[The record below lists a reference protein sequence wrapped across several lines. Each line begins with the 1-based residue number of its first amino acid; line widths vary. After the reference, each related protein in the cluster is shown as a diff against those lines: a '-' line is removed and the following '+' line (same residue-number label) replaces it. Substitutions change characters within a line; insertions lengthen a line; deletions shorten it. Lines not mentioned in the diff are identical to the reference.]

1 MKSLRRSLLPAIAMS
16 APLALAAPV
25 AAQTLSNINYVNGFT
40 IPGSTQDLA
49 GAASSFNRL
58 GMFSDIYYDRNRNE
72 WWGLADRGAGGGV
85 LKYDTRMERFTID
98 INGTTGAISNF
109 QVVQTV
115 LFKSAGVPLN
125 GLAPG
130 APAALG
136 DQQSSPN
143 SATLGN
149 AFDPE
154 GVVVNPTTGNFLVSD
169 EYGPS
174 LLEFDRSGNL
184 LRRFTPPDNVIPRVG
199 STVDYISTPA
209 TETSGREPNRGYEGL
224 AISPDGKYAYAMLQN
239 GTIQDGWSPAGG
251 GTRGIFTRIV
261 KYDIATGTAVAQY
274 AYQLQMS
281 GQGTGISALVA
292 LGNDKFLVLERNN
305 RGVGVGATFAT
316 ADKSVFQI
324 DLTGATDV
332 TGINLPATAAG
343 SLSFTP
349 VAKSAQIIDLDVN
362 KLAEL
367 GNKAPEKMEGLAI
380 GPQLA
385 NGLFVILT
393 GTDNDFSVTQNGSGT
408 QFDVYFRFS
417 DADPYAASIQ
427 CPIGTTSG
435 CFKTSN
441 SAATTLTNDYS
452 LLPGVLQSYTA
463 NINGYV
469 PVVTPEPA
477 TLALLAVG
485 LGVVGVGARRRRL

>member
-1 MKSLRRSLLPAIAMS
+1 
-16 APLALAAPV
+16 
-25 AAQTLSNINYVNGFT
+25 
-40 IPGSTQDLA
+40 
-49 GAASSFNRL
+49 
-58 GMFSDIYYDRNRNE
+58 
-72 WWGLADRGAGGGV
+72 
-85 LKYDTRMERFTID
+85 MERFTID

-130 APAALG
+130 APAAFG

-143 SATLGN
+143 SNTLGT

-154 GVVVNPTTGNFLVSD
+154 GIVVNPTTGNFLVSD

-239 GTIQDGWSPAGG
+239 GTIQDGWTSAN
-251 GTRGIFTRIV
+251 RGIFTRIV
-261 KYDIATGTAVAQY
+261 KYDIASGTAVAQY
-274 AYQLQMS
+274 AYPLLTS

-305 RGVGVGATFAT
+305 RGVGVGASFAT
-316 ADKSVFQI
+316 AEKSVYQI

-332 TGINLPATAAG
+332 TSINLPASAAG
-343 SLSFTP
+343 PLSFTP
-349 VAKSAQIIDLDVN
+349 VNKSPRIIDLAAN
-362 KLAEL
+362 TLAGL
-367 GNKAPEKMEGLAI
+367 GSKPPEKMEGLAI

-385 NGLFVILT
+385 NGLYVILT
-393 GTDNDFSVTQNGSGT
+393 GTDNDFSVTQNGAGT
-408 QFDVYFRFS
+408 QFDVYFDFAQS
-417 DADPYAASIQ
+417 DPYAKSIQ
-427 CPIGTTSG
+427 CPIGTQVG
-435 CFKTSN
+435 CFLTSN
-441 SAATTLTNDYS
+441 NATPADLFSTQNNGKYS

-477 TLALLAVG
+477 TLALVAVG
-485 LGVVGVGARRRRL
+485 LGVVGVGARHRRRA

>member
-25 AAQTLSNINYVNGFT
+25 AAQTLSNINYVNGIT
-40 IPGSTQDLA
+40 IAGSTQDLA
-49 GAASSFNRL
+49 GASSSFNRL

-72 WWGLADRGAGGGV
+72 WWGLADRGPGGGV
-85 LKYDTRMERFTID
+85 LSYDTRMERFTID

-115 LFKSAGVPLN
+115 LFKSQGVPLN
-125 GLAPG
+125 GLAPN
-130 APAALG
+130 PV
-136 DQQSSPN
+136 
-143 SATLGN
+143 N
-149 AFDPE
+149 AIGTSLDPE

-184 LRRFTPPDNVIPRVG
+184 LRRFTPPDNLVPKVG
-199 STVDYISTPA
+199 SAVDYSALPP

-239 GTIQDGWSPAGG
+239 GAIQDGWTSAD
-251 GTRGIFTRIV
+251 RGLYTRIV
-261 KYDIATGTAVAQY
+261 KYDIATGVAVAQY
-274 AYQLQMS
+274 AYKLES
-281 GQGTGISALVA
+281 PKQGRGISALVA

-305 RGVGVGATFAT
+305 RGIGVGATLDAP
-316 ADKSVFQI
+316 DKNVFQI
-324 DLTGATDV
+324 DLAGACDV
-332 TGINLPATAAG
+332 SGINLPFSG
-343 SLSFTP
+343 SLP
-349 VAKSAQIIDLDVN
+349 VGCAPVTKSAKIIDLDLN
-362 KLAEL
+362 TLSQL
-367 GNKAPEKMEGLAI
+367 GDRAPEKMEGLAI

-385 NGLFVILT
+385 NGLYVILT

-408 QFDVYFRFS
+408 QFDVYYDFVTDKNDPTKF
-417 DADPYAASIQ
+417 DPYANSIQ
-427 CPIGTTSG
+427 CPIGTTTNCFSNKTGASVDFPASG
-435 CFKTSN
+435 
-441 SAATTLTNDYS
+441 YS
-452 LLPGVLQSYTA
+452 LLPGILQSYTA

-485 LGVVGVGARRRRL
+485 LGVIGVGARRRRQ